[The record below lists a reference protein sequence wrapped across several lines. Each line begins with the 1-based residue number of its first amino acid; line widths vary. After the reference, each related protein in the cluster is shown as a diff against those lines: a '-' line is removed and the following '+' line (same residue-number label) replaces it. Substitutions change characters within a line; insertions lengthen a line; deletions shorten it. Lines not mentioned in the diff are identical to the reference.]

1 MFFQNGEKI
10 GARFR
15 LTYKRRTEAGNVMTK
30 NDNKTYIQSVKKRL
44 PRALLAGFCAGLTFF
59 LFGILD
65 IFAGNRE
72 ELLFSFSDFG
82 AYIILIALGVSLALA
97 AVVAFLPDVPS
108 NVAFGVIV
116 WLCLMG
122 YIQALFLNGA
132 GVLNGDTGQSVDV
145 GFAIIDG
152 AIWLAVGALC
162 IFGAIKMKKKSII
175 KTAAS
180 ILLIVLI
187 AMQAT
192 GCVMQANEIT
202 RSPFETA
209 TSHTEQ
215 TEPAPGNDTPARADV
230 EKAYLTREGLT
241 EVSSGKNIIIFIVDR
256 FDVTYCDDIFAKET
270 DFFDG
275 LDGFTYFDDNVSLYS
290 RTYPGVTTIV
300 TGVDNDFS
308 GTASE
313 YFEKAY
319 KTSDFLRDL
328 KANNYK
334 IKLYT
339 ANYYA
344 YRDGTP
350 LYGIADNL
358 SVATDYTVKNTT
370 ALVGNL
376 LALSAYKYLPTALKS
391 TVNIST
397 ASFTGVIDYNGDAPL
412 YELDDSSVY
421 EEIHE
426 NGLSLDD
433 SENSYIL
440 IHLSG
445 CHDPYIMDADGNR
458 VEKSSAEEQ
467 LRGDFKLIR
476 EYIAELKR
484 LGVYDSSTIIITGD
498 HPRARDDTE
507 IPSQPRLTALLV
519 KTAGSTGAF
528 RHSAAQVSQAN
539 LIPTLVKSAGIE
551 TEKDYGRTYF
561 DISIFENPERYHK
574 FELYVKG
581 EDDRIVTFKVAGYG
595 RDFFNWELVSSEPVE
610 SIYK

>member
-1 MFFQNGEKI
+1 MK
-10 GARFR
+10 
-15 LTYKRRTEAGNVMTK
+15 KS
-30 NDNKTYIQSVKKRL
+30 DNTTYIQSLKKRL

-82 AYIILIALGVSLALA
+82 LYIILIALGVSLALA
-97 AVVAFLPDVPS
+97 AAIAFLPEVPS
-108 NVAFGVIV
+108 NVVFGVIV

-122 YIQALFLNGA
+122 YVQALFLNGA

-152 AIWLAVGALC
+152 AIWLIVGALC
-162 IFGAIKMKKKSII
+162 IFGAIKMKKKNVI
-175 KTAAS
+175 KTVAS
-180 ILLIVLI
+180 ILLIVLL

-209 TSHTEQ
+209 SANTEQ
-215 TEPAPGNDTPARADV
+215 TEPASSESTPARADV

-241 EVSSGKNIIIFIVDR
+241 EVSSGKNIIVFVVDR
-256 FDVTYCDDIFAKET
+256 FDVTYCDDVFASEPN
-270 DFFDG
+270 FFND
-275 LDGFTYFDDNVSLYS
+275 LDGFTYFDDNISLYS
-290 RTYPGVTTIV
+290 RTYPGVTTLV

-308 GTASE
+308 GTMSD
-313 YFEKAY
+313 YFAKAY
-319 KTSDFLRDL
+319 QTSDFLRDL

-344 YRDGTP
+344 YKDGTQ

-358 SVATDYTVKNTT
+358 SVATDYTVTDT
-370 ALVGNL
+370 GALVGNL
-376 LALSAYKYLPTALKS
+376 LALSAYKYLPTALKG
-391 TVNIST
+391 TVSIST
-397 ASFTGVIDYNGDAPL
+397 ASFNGIVDYNGDAPL
-412 YELDDSSVY
+412 YELDDPSVY
-421 EEIHE
+421 EEINE
-426 NGLSLDD
+426 NGLTLDG

-440 IHLSG
+440 IHLGG

-458 VEKSSAEEQ
+458 VEKSSADEQ
-467 LRGDFKLIR
+467 LRGDFKIIR
-476 EYIAELKR
+476 KYISELKR

-528 RHSAAQVSQAN
+528 RHSPAQVSQEN
-539 LIPTLVKSAGIE
+539 LIPTIVKSAGIA
-551 TEKDYGRTYF
+551 TEKDYGKTYF
-561 DISIFENPERYHK
+561 DVDIFDNPERYHK

-581 EDDRIVTFKVAGYG
+581 EDDRVVTFKVVGYG
-595 RDFFNWELVSSEPVE
+595 RDFFNWELVSSDPVE